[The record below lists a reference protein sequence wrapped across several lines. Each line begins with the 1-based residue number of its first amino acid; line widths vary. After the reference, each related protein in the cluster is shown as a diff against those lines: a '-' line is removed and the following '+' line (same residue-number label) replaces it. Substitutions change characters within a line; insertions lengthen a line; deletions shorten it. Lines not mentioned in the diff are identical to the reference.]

1 MNKIG
6 YKIYH
11 ANLAFSAI
19 PEEELEQVIDK
30 CYFPLL
36 DFVEKTNT
44 KIGLE
49 ISGYSLEIIQKLKP
63 VWIKKF
69 KVLHKKSLIELIG
82 SGYMQIITPLIPYAV
97 NLRNQ
102 EIGLQTY
109 ENILGII
116 PQIVFVNEQT
126 FSKSLVDLYYEVGY
140 KALIME
146 WNNAYSLNN
155 KIKKNFTYSPIM
167 VEGIKN
173 NLPILWSD
181 SILFQKFQRTVHG
194 ERDIDFY
201 INFVKQY
208 TKKYKAIPIYS
219 SDLEIFNFRPGRFET
234 EQLIKNDEWEIIA
247 NVVEK
252 LKEFSNF
259 ELPSKVLELTLDRNK
274 KVSLTTSSN
283 LIIVKKQ
290 EKYSLSRWA
299 ACGRGAN
306 YINTLCFKYFKKIEN
321 IEDLSQWKFLLKYW
335 GSDYRTHIT
344 QSKWNNAI
352 NELENL
358 IVSSSDNKQILK
370 ESNDNFYEK
379 DNLLI
384 FEKDKLKILFDKKKG
399 LTLDTIF
406 IDNKKFPVCTIKHG
420 DLDLIKHG
428 ADFFTGTT
436 IIESSEFKKISD
448 LLEVKNINYYKIE
461 ENIYKIESSLQMKNG
476 IKELKSWIIDYKNNS
491 ITFDLILE
499 CPIFIRGSI
508 RVGILTLDKTFALS
522 NGSIKI
528 KNGGKHYEKINLKNN
543 EINQHITKSLM
554 QSSISGLGCTNGIMK
569 FKNDEFS
576 FKIEIDRQ
584 VSFPFI
590 MLQNNKD
597 KFGYLTRIHFSL
609 QELDDTL
616 KKRLENQTF
625 RMKYK
630 IIFDS

>member
-1 MNKIG
+1 MNKIS

-49 ISGYSLEIIQKLKP
+49 ISGYSLEIIQKSRP
-63 VWIKKF
+63 IWIERF
-69 KVLHKKSLIELIG
+69 KDLHKKSLIELIG
-82 SGYMQIITPLIPYAV
+82 SGYMQIIAPLIPYAV

-208 TKKYKAIPIYS
+208 TKKYKAVPIYS

-321 IEDLSQWKFLLKYW
+321 IEDLSQWKLLLKYW

-344 QSKWNNAI
+344 QNKWDKAI
-352 NELENL
+352 NDLENL
-358 IVSSSDNKQILK
+358 IVSRDTDTQVLK
-370 ESNDNFYEK
+370 ESNEDFSEK
-379 DNLLI
+379 DNLVI
-384 FEKDKLKILFDKKKG
+384 FEKDKLKILFDKRKG

-406 IDNKKFPVCTIKHG
+406 INNKKFPICTIKHG

-436 IIESSEFKKISD
+436 IVESSEIKKISD
-448 LLEVKNINYYKIE
+448 LLEVENIKYYKIE
-461 ENIYKIESSLQMKNG
+461 ENIYIIKSKLQMKNG

-508 RVGILTLDKTFALS
+508 RVGILTLDKTFALN

>member
-1 MNKIG
+1 MNKIC

-49 ISGYSLEIIQKLKP
+49 ISGYSLEIIQKLRP
-63 VWIKKF
+63 IWIEGF
-69 KVLHKKSLIELIG
+69 KLLHEKGLVELIG
-82 SGYMQIITPLIPYAV
+82 SGYMQIIAPLIPYPV

-102 EIGLQTY
+102 EIGLQAY
-109 ENILGII
+109 ENILGIT
-116 PQIVFVNEQT
+116 PKIVFVNEQT

-208 TKKYKAIPIYS
+208 TKKYKAVPIYS

-321 IEDLSQWKFLLKYW
+321 IEYLSQRKLLLKYW

-344 QSKWNNAI
+344 QNKWDKAI
-352 NELENL
+352 NDLENL
-358 IVSSSDNKQILK
+358 IVSRDMDTQILK
-370 ESNDNFYEK
+370 ESNEDFSEK
-379 DNLLI
+379 DNLVI
-384 FEKDKLKILFDKKKG
+384 FEKDKLKILFDKRKG

-406 IDNKKFPVCTIKHG
+406 INNKKFPICTIKHG

-436 IIESSEFKKISD
+436 IVESSEIKKISD
-448 LLEVKNINYYKIE
+448 LLEVENIKYYKIE

-476 IKELKSWIIDYKNNS
+476 IKELKSWIINDKNNS
-491 ITFDLILE
+491 ITFDLLLD

-508 RVGILTLDKTFALS
+508 RIGIITLDKTFAS
-522 NGSIKI
+522 KNGRIKV
-528 KNGGKHYEKINLKNN
+528 KNGGKYYERIDLKNN
-543 EINQHITKSLM
+543 EINQHITKSLT
-554 QSSISGLGCTNGIMK
+554 QSSISGLGCTNGIIK

-576 FKIEIDRQ
+576 FKIEIDREI
-584 VSFPFI
+584 SYPFM

-597 KFGYLTRIHFSL
+597 KFGYLTRIYFSN
-609 QELDDTL
+609 QEIDDTL
-616 KKRLENQTF
+616 KENHGKKFRL
-625 RMKYK
+625 RYK
-630 IIFDS
+630 IKLK